1 VVIGSTGTGK
11 TTLLLRLWAAFMAGG
26 MARHASGGARRPLL
40 VVLDCKG
47 GESSR
52 QVAARTREVLR
63 EAGATRVAAWP
74 QVPLSLWTLPPA
86 QLVTTLLDLIEHGT
100 GGAAY
105 YTDVMESL
113 VALAIA
119 APPAPP
125 ASSAQFLARL
135 DADWV
140 PAAYAAASQLA
151 SRRARNGAELAGAPG
166 GA

>member
-1 VVIGSTGTGK
+1 VVIGSTGTRK

-26 MARHASGGARRPLL
+26 MARHASGAARRSLL

-52 QVAARTREVLR
+52 EVAMRARRVLVDV
-63 EAGATRVAAWP
+63 GAARVAAWP
-74 QVPLSLWTLPPA
+74 QVSLSLWALPPDRLA
-86 QLVTTLLDLIEHGT
+86 STLLDLIEHGT

-113 VALAIA
+113 VALAIY
-119 APPAPP
+119 APGGPS

-135 DADWV
+135 NADWL
-140 PAAYAAASQLA
+140 AAAG
-151 SRRARNGAELAGAPG
+151 RTGTVTR
-166 GA
+166 